1 MKKIIL
7 TGIALWIFLTSFAQP
22 KTVYINS
29 QTITCDFYGRKK
41 ECLQYKT
48 TENDTAW
55 KTYNNSIR
63 GFTYNPGYFYTLQV
77 QQLQGNT
84 PQWKLVK
91 VVSKTKS
98 ITQQQPGDTV
108 AGKVKPPAALVGQW
122 YFTRLL
128 NDAEGINFSAGK
140 ELLQFD
146 ANELKITGKASC
158 NSFFSNYTVEGTHQ
172 IKFEAAGHT
181 MLACEAMTIETK
193 MLKALE
199 LVDSYTITGTKLE
212 LQTNGK
218 TLIELTKSAPTISPN
233 GGK

>member
-1 MKKIIL
+1 MKKIL
-7 TGIALWIFLTSFAQP
+7 SLALMLWVSIASMAQP

-29 QTITCDFYGRKK
+29 QTITCDYYGRKK
-41 ECLQYKT
+41 ECLQYK
-48 TENDTAW
+48 NNVADTAW
-55 KTYNNSIR
+55 KTYNSSIQ

-77 QQLQGNT
+77 QQLKSNM

-98 ITQQQPGDTV
+98 TTQQQPGDTT
-108 AGKVKPPAALVGQW
+108 ANKIKPPAALVGQW

-128 NDAEGINFSAGK
+128 NNAAEINFSAGK

-146 ANELKITGKASC
+146 ANELKITGRASC
-158 NSFFSNYTVEGTHQ
+158 NNFFSNYTVEGTHQ

-181 MLACEAMTIETK
+181 MMACEAMATETK

-199 LVDSYTITGTKLE
+199 LVDSYHATGNKLE
-212 LQTNGK
+212 LKTNGK
-218 TLIELTKSAPTISPN
+218 TLIELTKAPS
-233 GGK
+233 

>member
-1 MKKIIL
+1 MKKIIS
-7 TGIALWIFLTSFAQP
+7 TVIALWITLVLFAQP

-29 QTITCDFYGRKK
+29 QTITCNYDGRKK
-41 ECLQYKT
+41 ECLQYK
-48 TENDTAW
+48 NDLKDTAW
-55 KTYNNSIR
+55 QTYKSNIR
-63 GFTYNPGYFYTLQV
+63 GFTYNPGYYYTLQV
-77 QQLQGNT
+77 QQLQSRM

-98 ITQQQPGDTV
+98 TTQQQSGDTV
-108 AGKVKPPAALVGQW
+108 ANNIKPPASLVGQW

-146 ANELKITGKASC
+146 ANELRVTGKASC
-158 NSFFSNYTVEGTHQ
+158 NSFFSNYTVEGTNQ

-181 MLACEAMTIETK
+181 MMACEAMATETK

-199 LVDSYTITGTKLE
+199 LIDSYTVKGNKLE
-212 LQTNGK
+212 LKTNGK
-218 TLIELTKSAPTISPN
+218 TLIELTRVTS
-233 GGK
+233 GQL